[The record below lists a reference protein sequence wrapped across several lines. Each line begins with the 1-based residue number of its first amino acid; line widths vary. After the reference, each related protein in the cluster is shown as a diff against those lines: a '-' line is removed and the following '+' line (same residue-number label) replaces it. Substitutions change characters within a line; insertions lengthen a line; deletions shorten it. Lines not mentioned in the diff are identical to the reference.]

1 MRDLASHAGAA
12 PEPAFIASCSAKIA
26 KGPPGMSKGFR
37 VSGLP
42 DPASTANGEYIRYSA
57 TPELNSRPVFVQ
69 TSAGG
74 APKNYLY
81 HDGQS
86 WTLGPEIGA
95 PACTLAALPL
105 HPLAPSITMLVGK
118 VWQGRR
124 TRPECFSVRASGGS
138 AYCQSFYAVLV
149 LSCVLRQAPK
159 LIV

>member
-1 MRDLASHAGAA
+1 
-12 PEPAFIASCSAKIA
+12 
-26 KGPPGMSKGFR
+26 MSKGFR

-95 PACTLAALPL
+95 PAHHPRSFAPPPARPPATRAALT
-105 HPLAPSITMLVGK
+105 ARRAAQRESSAASMPSRTRERRY
-118 VWQGRR
+118 RR
-124 TRPECFSVRASGGS
+124 T
-138 AYCQSFYAVLV
+138 
-149 LSCVLRQAPK
+149 
-159 LIV
+159 

>member
-1 MRDLASHAGAA
+1 
-12 PEPAFIASCSAKIA
+12 
-26 KGPPGMSKGFR
+26 MSKGFR

-95 PACTLAALPL
+95 LARPFAPPPARPPATRAALM
-105 HPLAPSITMLVGK
+105 ARRAAQRESSAASMPSRTRERRY
-118 VWQGRR
+118 RR
-124 TRPECFSVRASGGS
+124 T
-138 AYCQSFYAVLV
+138 
-149 LSCVLRQAPK
+149 
-159 LIV
+159 

>member
-1 MRDLASHAGAA
+1 
-12 PEPAFIASCSAKIA
+12 
-26 KGPPGMSKGFR
+26 MSKGFR

-95 PACTLAALPL
+95 LARPSPLPASPPATRAALTVRR
-105 HPLAPSITMLVGK
+105 AAQRESSAASMPSRTRERRY
-118 VWQGRR
+118 RR
-124 TRPECFSVRASGGS
+124 T
-138 AYCQSFYAVLV
+138 
-149 LSCVLRQAPK
+149 
-159 LIV
+159 

>member
-1 MRDLASHAGAA
+1 
-12 PEPAFIASCSAKIA
+12 
-26 KGPPGMSKGFR
+26 MSKGFR

-95 PACTLAALPL
+95 PARHPRSFAPPPARPPATRAALT
-105 HPLAPSITMLVGK
+105 ARRAAQRESSAVSMPSRTRERRY
-118 VWQGRR
+118 RR
-124 TRPECFSVRASGGS
+124 T
-138 AYCQSFYAVLV
+138 
-149 LSCVLRQAPK
+149 
-159 LIV
+159 